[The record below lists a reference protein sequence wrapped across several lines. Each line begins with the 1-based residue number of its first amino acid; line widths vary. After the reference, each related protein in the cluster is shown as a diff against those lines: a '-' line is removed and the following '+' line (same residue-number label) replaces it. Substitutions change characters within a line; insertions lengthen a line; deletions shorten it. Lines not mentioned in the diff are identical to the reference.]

1 MNATHKLCQRRGLHL
16 FILGWVTS
24 LLTMTPDKTHESS
37 SSPPGIY
44 SEKLYK
50 ICLSSTAEII
60 KGLGQVSCGSQQL
73 YSVLDFFRWL
83 YIRHKSLGKPLQFF
97 TSIFTIQ
104 FLTFSHNLINHEQNV
119 MYWLQYDF
127 LEDIYTKIKPWVY
140 PE

>member
-60 KGLGQVSCGSQQL
+60 KVSCGSQQL

-119 MYWLQYDF
+119 MYWLQYDL
-127 LEDIYTKIKPWVY
+127 LEDIYTKIKSWVY